1 MKKGFS
7 IVIAI
12 CMLLASACERR
23 GNDSDVAQDPV
34 AIYSEKIE
42 RWTSRPEHAPHIRIV
57 HDNIS
62 DHTMWTVDVQDGKAE
77 YYWSDTST
85 GRSELAEAFEM
96 PWFMDSNLYLLVK
109 ALNPSTLPYYYGDL
123 VPDDPHLYV
132 IIENDTILTDLDF
145 SKSVVPSEIVQIYQY
160 LNNIYTDLAIGTD
173 KPAWNY
179 GQYMR

>member
-12 CMLLASACERR
+12 CMLLVSACERK
-23 GNDSDVAQDPV
+23 GKGPDVAQDPV
-34 AIYSEKIE
+34 TIYSEKIE

-57 HDNIS
+57 HNNIA
-62 DHTMWTVDVQDGKAE
+62 DHTMWTVDVQNGKAE

-85 GRSELAEAFEM
+85 GQSELAEAFEM

-123 VPDDPHLYV
+123 VPEDPHLYV

-160 LNNIYTDLAIGTD
+160 LNNIYTDLARGTD

-179 GQYMR
+179 GQYIR